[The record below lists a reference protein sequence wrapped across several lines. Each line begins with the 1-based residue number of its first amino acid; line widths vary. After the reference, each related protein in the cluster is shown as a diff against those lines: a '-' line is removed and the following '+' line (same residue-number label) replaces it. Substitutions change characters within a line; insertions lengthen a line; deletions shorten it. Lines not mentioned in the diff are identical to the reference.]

1 MFSYHDQV
9 LARFP
14 TIRAGVVHA
23 VGLANGPG
31 SDQLSK
37 AFREQ
42 QTASLARFGGTPMSE
57 VPSIVAWRRAFSAFG
72 VQPTRYRNA
81 AEALIRRL
89 TKTSDVP
96 SINAL
101 VDIANL
107 VSIRYG
113 LPVAAIDLDRVADPI
128 TVRFA
133 TGDERFN
140 DLGGSRTTSPEAGEV
155 VFVDRAGAVAARRW
169 CWRQSAQSA
178 TGPDTVEA
186 LFTVE
191 GHHEGAAEDVA
202 SATRDL
208 VALLEAYQPQARTES
223 ARLSPSLPRYE
234 PAR

>member
-1 MFSYHDQV
+1 MFSYHHGV

-23 VGLANGPG
+23 DGLVNGP
-31 SDQLSK
+31 SPDHLRRE
-37 AFREQ
+37 FRQ
-42 QTASLARFGGTPMSE
+42 QQAVSLARFRGTPMSE
-57 VPSIVAWRRAFSAFG
+57 VPSIVAWRRTFSAFG

-89 TKTSDVP
+89 TKAGDIP
-96 SINAL
+96 SINCL

-113 LPVAAIDLDRVADPI
+113 LPVAAMDQARVAGPT

-133 TGDERFN
+133 KGDEHFN
-140 DLGGSRTTSPEAGEV
+140 DLGSSRTTSPEIGEV
-155 VFVDRAGAVAARRW
+155 VFVDRKGAVSARRW

-186 LFTVE
+186 LYTVE
-191 GHHEGAAEDVA
+191 AHHEGAEEDVA

-208 VALLEAYQPQARTES
+208 VALLRTNQPQARIES
-223 ARLSPSLPRYE
+223 AWLSPSSPRYE
-234 PAR
+234 PGG

>member
-1 MFSYHDQV
+1 MFSYHREV

-14 TIRAGVVHA
+14 TIRGGVVHA
-23 VGLANGPG
+23 DGLVNGP
-31 SDQLSK
+31 SPDPLRK
-37 AFREQ
+37 AFQEQ
-42 QTASLARFGGTPMSE
+42 QALSLARFRGTPMSE
-57 VPSIVAWRRAFSAFG
+57 IPSIVAWRRTFSAFR

-89 TKTSDVP
+89 TKAGDIP
-96 SINAL
+96 SINCL

-113 LPVAAIDLDRVADPI
+113 LPVAAMDQARVAGET

-133 TGDERFN
+133 RGDERFN
-140 DLGGSRTTSPEAGEV
+140 DLGSSRTISPEVGEV
-155 VFVDRAGAVAARRW
+155 VFADRAGEVSARRW

-191 GHHEGAAEDVA
+191 GHHEGAEEDVA

-208 VALLEAYQPQARTES
+208 VALLAAYQPQARIES
-223 ARLSPSLPRYE
+223 ASLSPSRPRYE
-234 PAR
+234 SGG